1 MLLVGSAGSC
11 VCAGHQ
17 TDFYFALLKTRKI
30 KQEPVSL
37 WPLEAAVVELCVD
50 FFGRTRFNLKSE
62 VKPDL
67 DQLGLNCPSRICI
80 SVVAEREK

>member
-17 TDFYFALLKTRKI
+17 TDFALLKTRKI

-37 WPLEAAVVELCVD
+37 WPLKAAVVELCVD
-50 FFGRTRFNLKSE
+50 FFGRTRFNWKSE

-67 DQLGLNCPSRICI
+67 DQLIVR
-80 SVVAEREK
+80 VAFAFFCC